1 MIRAVRTA
9 IRAVLVRGAGRI
21 TSIRSTETPP
31 FVLSSRAVFNGR
43 AMASWSLGFTP
54 RIEDNA
60 GDDYRGL
67 SISVHKRNFV
77 PSMPITTTLG

>member
-9 IRAVLVRGAGRI
+9 IRAVLVRGAGPQNEYSVNRNAA
-21 TSIRSTETPP
+21 IRLI
-31 FVLSSRAVFNGR
+31 VSSVFNGR

-67 SISVHKRNFV
+67 DFRS
-77 PSMPITTTLG
+77 